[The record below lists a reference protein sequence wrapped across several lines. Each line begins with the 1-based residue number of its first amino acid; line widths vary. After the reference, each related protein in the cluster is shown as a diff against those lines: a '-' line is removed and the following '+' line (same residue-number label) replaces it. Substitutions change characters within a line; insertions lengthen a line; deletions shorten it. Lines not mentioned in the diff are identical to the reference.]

1 MEAIRREVESLRA
14 EISRYDRLYY
24 KEGHSE
30 ISDREYD
37 ELVEKLLAYERDYP
51 GLRSEDS
58 PTMKVGSD
66 RSENFPSLEH
76 TVPMISLANSY
87 DLSEVE
93 AFHERIV
100 KLLGRDP
107 GAYVVEPKIDGVA
120 AALRYREGELSVGLT
135 RGDGRTGDVIT
146 DNLRTLKDIPQ
157 SLALTRV
164 PKVLQEA
171 SELEIRGEVYMP
183 LPDFQRFNEARED
196 ADLAPFAN
204 PRNATAGSLKT
215 LDVKEVARRPLHFW
229 AYSIAVPHP
238 QNLQSHYLE
247 LEALKA
253 LGFKVTPQVVRVS
266 GLPDIFS
273 ALDALEKERHS
284 LDYQIDG
291 AVIKLDDT
299 RSWDELGST
308 AKSPRYAL
316 AFKFAAEQAE
326 TVVES
331 IEASLGRTG
340 VVTPVANLRP
350 VNLSG
355 SIVSRATL
363 HNQDEVDRK
372 DIREKDTVRI
382 EKGGDIIPK
391 VVEVVLSKRP
401 TSSRPY
407 RLPKHCP
414 SCGEE
419 LLRLEG
425 EVAVRCTNR
434 SCPAQR
440 RRSLL
445 HWASRDGMDIEGLG
459 ESTVELL
466 FEHELIESI
475 SDLYELKEEQL
486 VELPGFAQKSAHK
499 LVEAI
504 ESSKKRP
511 LAHQLYAL
519 GIRHV
524 GTGAARQLARK
535 MKNFAAI
542 RAASEEDLLEVEDF
556 GPIMAESVIAELKAN
571 QKLIDTLLERGLFA
585 TEENAAEEVP
595 ENSPFSELSIV
606 LTGTLNSMER
616 REAKSRIENLGGRVV
631 SSVSKKTDLVVAGER
646 AGSKRT
652 RAEELGVR
660 IVDENE
666 FLKMLQEAEA

>member
-1 MEAIRREVESLRA
+1 MDALRREVESLRA
-14 EISRYDRLYY
+14 RISRYDRLYY
-24 KEGHSE
+24 KEGKNE

-51 GLRSEDS
+51 ELRSEDS

-66 RSENFPSLEH
+66 RSENFPSLQH
-76 TVPMISLANSY
+76 SVPMISLANSY
-87 DLSEVE
+87 ERSEVE

-100 KLLGRDP
+100 KILGEDP
-107 GAYVVEPKIDGVA
+107 GAYTVEPKIDGVA
-120 AALRYREGELSVGLT
+120 AALRYQEGVFSVGLT

-146 DNLRTLKDIPQ
+146 DNLRTLQDIPTHLRL
-157 SLALTRV
+157 SRT
-164 PKVLQEA
+164 PKVLQQA
-171 SELEIRGEVYMP
+171 HELEVRGEVYMP
-183 LPDFQRFNEARED
+183 LSDFQRFNAEREEAELS
-196 ADLAPFAN
+196 AFAN

-238 QNLQSHYLE
+238 RNLESHFLE

-253 LGFKVTPQVVRVS
+253 LGFKVTPQVVRVN
-266 GLPDIFS
+266 GLSQIFS
-273 ALDALEKERHS
+273 ALDALERQRHS
-284 LDYQIDG
+284 LEFQIDG

-299 RSWDELGST
+299 RYWDELGST

-316 AFKFAAEQAE
+316 AFKFAAERAE

-340 VVTPVANLRP
+340 VVTPVANLTP

-363 HNQDEVDRK
+363 HNQDEIDRK
-372 DIREKDTVRI
+372 DIRVKDTVWI

-401 TSSRPY
+401 SSSRPY
-407 RLPKHCP
+407 RLPRNCP

-434 SCPAQR
+434 NCPAQR
-440 RRSLL
+440 RRSLQ

-475 SDLYELKEEQL
+475 SELYDLKAEQL
-486 VELPGFAQKSAHK
+486 VELPGFAEKSAHN

-504 ESSKKRP
+504 GASKERP

-524 GTGAARQLARK
+524 GIGAARQLAKK
-535 MKNFAAI
+535 MRNFAVI
-542 RAASEEDLLEVEDF
+542 RSASEEDLLEVEDF
-556 GPIMAESVIAELKAN
+556 GPIMAESVVAELKTN
-571 QKLIDTLLERGLFA
+571 KKLIDALVERGLFA
-585 TEENAAEEVP
+585 TEETAAEEVP
-595 ENSPFSELSIV
+595 ENSPFVKLSIV
-606 LTGTLNSMER
+606 LTGTLSSMER
-616 REAKSRIENLGGRVV
+616 RAAKAKIESLGGRVV
-631 SSVSKKTDLVVAGER
+631 SSVSKNTDLVVAGDR

-652 RAEELGVR
+652 RAEELGIR
-660 IVDENE
+660 IIDENE
-666 FLKMLQEAEA
+666 FLHMLGEAGA

>member
-1 MEAIRREVESLRA
+1 PEVE
-14 EISRYDRLYY
+14 
-24 KEGHSE
+24 
-30 ISDREYD
+30 
-37 ELVEKLLAYERDYP
+37 V
-51 GLRSEDS
+51 
-58 PTMKVGSD
+58 
-66 RSENFPSLEH
+66 
-76 TVPMISLANSY
+76 
-87 DLSEVE
+87 
-93 AFHERIV
+93 
-100 KLLGRDP
+100 
-107 GAYVVEPKIDGVA
+107 
-120 AALRYREGELSVGLT
+120 
-135 RGDGRTGDVIT
+135 
-146 DNLRTLKDIPQ
+146 
-157 SLALTRV
+157 
-164 PKVLQEA
+164 
-171 SELEIRGEVYMP
+171 RGEVYMP
-183 LPDFQRFNEARED
+183 LSDFQRFNAEREE
-196 ADLAPFAN
+196 ADLQPFAN

-238 QNLQSHYLE
+238 RNLESHYLE

-253 LGFKVTPQVVRVS
+253 LGFKVTPQVSRVS
-266 GLPDIFS
+266 GLSEIYS
-273 ALDALEKERHS
+273 ALDALEHQRHS
-284 LDYQIDG
+284 LEFQIDG

-299 RSWDELGST
+299 RYWDELGST

-316 AFKFAAEQAE
+316 AFKFAAERAE

-340 VVTPVANLRP
+340 VVTPVANLTP
-350 VNLSG
+350 VNVSG

-363 HNQDEVDRK
+363 HNQDEIDRK
-372 DIREKDTVRI
+372 DIRVKDTVRI

-401 TSSRPY
+401 SSSRPY
-407 RLPKHCP
+407 RLPRNCP

-434 SCPAQR
+434 DCPAQR

-459 ESTVELL
+459 ESTAELL

-475 SDLYELKEEQL
+475 ADLYELKVEQL
-486 VELPGFAQKSAHK
+486 VELPGFARKSAQN

-504 ESSKKRP
+504 AESKERP

-524 GTGAARQLARK
+524 GIGAARQLAK
-535 MKNFAAI
+535 ELKNFTAI
-542 RAASEEDLLEVEDF
+542 RDASEEDLLEVDDF
-556 GPIMAESVIAELKAN
+556 GPIMAESVVAELKSN
-571 QKLIDTLLERGLFA
+571 KKLIDALLERGLFA
-585 TEENAAEEVP
+585 AEENASEAVP
-595 ENSPFSELSIV
+595 EDSPFAELSVV
-606 LTGTLNSMER
+606 LTGTLSSMER
-616 REAKSRIENLGGRVV
+616 REAKARIEALGGRVA

-646 AGSKRT
+646 PGSKHS
-652 RAEELGVR
+652 RAEELGIR

-666 FLKMLQEAEA
+666 FLKMLEEAGA

>member
-1 MEAIRREVESLRA
+1 MDAIRREVESLRA
-14 EISRYDRLYY
+14 RISSYDRLYY
-24 KEGHSE
+24 KEGKNE

-51 GLRSEDS
+51 ELRSEDS

-66 RSENFPSLEH
+66 RSENFPSLQH
-76 TVPMISLANSY
+76 SIPMISLANSY
-87 DLSEVE
+87 ERSEVE

-100 KLLGRDP
+100 KILGEDP
-107 GAYVVEPKIDGVA
+107 GAYTVEPKIDGVA
-120 AALRYREGELSVGLT
+120 AALRYREGVFSVGLT

-146 DNLRTLKDIPQ
+146 DNLRTLQDIPTHLKLSRTPQ
-157 SLALTRV
+157 
-164 PKVLQEA
+164 VLQQA
-171 SELEIRGEVYMP
+171 HELEVRGEVYMP
-183 LPDFQRFNEARED
+183 LSDFQRFNAEREEAELS
-196 ADLAPFAN
+196 AFAN

-238 QNLQSHYLE
+238 RNLESHFLE

-253 LGFKVTPQVVRVS
+253 LGFKVTPQVVRVN
-266 GLPDIFS
+266 GLAQIFS
-273 ALDALEKERHS
+273 ALDALERERHS
-284 LDYQIDG
+284 LEFQIDG

-299 RSWDELGST
+299 RYWDELGST

-316 AFKFAAEQAE
+316 AFKFAAERAE

-340 VVTPVANLRP
+340 VVTPVANLTP

-363 HNQDEVDRK
+363 HNQDEIDRK
-372 DIREKDTVRI
+372 DIRVKDTVRI

-401 TSSRPY
+401 SSSRPY
-407 RLPKHCP
+407 RLPRNCP

-425 EVAVRCTNR
+425 EVAVRCTNHN
-434 SCPAQR
+434 CPAQR
-440 RRSLL
+440 RRSLQ

-475 SDLYELKEEQL
+475 AELYDLKAEQL
-486 VELPGFAQKSAHK
+486 VELPGFAEKSAHN

-504 ESSKKRP
+504 GASKERP

-524 GTGAARQLARK
+524 GIGAARQLAK
-535 MKNFAAI
+535 KLKNFAAI
-542 RAASEEDLLEVEDF
+542 RSAREEDLLEVDDF
-556 GPIMAESVIAELKAN
+556 GPIMAESVVAELKTN
-571 QKLIDTLLERGLFA
+571 KKLIDALVERGLFA
-585 TEENAAEEVP
+585 TKESAAEKVP
-595 ENSPFSELSIV
+595 ENSPFAKLSIV
-606 LTGTLNSMER
+606 LTGTLSSMER
-616 REAKSRIENLGGRVV
+616 RAAKAKIESLGGRVV
-631 SSVSKKTDLVVAGER
+631 SSVSKNTDLVVAGDR
-646 AGSKRT
+646 AGSKRS
-652 RAEELGVR
+652 RAEELG
-660 IVDENE
+660 IQIIDENE
-666 FLKMLQEAEA
+666 FLQMLGEAGA